1 MLFQVYLIFY
11 RYLCKNVRAM
21 DERLERISRLNYWQ
35 GNHFENGIERKLYLD
50 RIMPFTDNRV
60 IKVMTGQRRAGKS
73 WLMRQIVTEL
83 LDKVWPSPIRYYILI
98 RSIIDISSFRLLTT

>member
-1 MLFQVYLIFY
+1 
-11 RYLCKNVRAM
+11 M

-50 RIMPFTDNRV
+50 RIMPFTGNRV

-83 LDKVWPSPIRYYILI
+83 LDRGMAKPHQILYINVI
-98 RSIIDISSFRLLTT
+98 MFFMSFCLYTNCYSVFVTSF

>member
-1 MLFQVYLIFY
+1 
-11 RYLCKNVRAM
+11 M

-50 RIMPFTDNRV
+50 RIMPFTGNRV

-83 LDKVWPSPIRYYILI
+83 LDRGMAKPHQILYINVIKSIKCVNNYSTFYILPA
-98 RSIIDISSFRLLTT
+98 TV

>member
-1 MLFQVYLIFY
+1 
-11 RYLCKNVRAM
+11 M

-35 GNHFENGIERKLYLD
+35 GNHFEKGIERKLYLD
-50 RIMPFTDNRV
+50 RIMPFTGNRV

-83 LDKVWPSPIRYYILI
+83 LDRGMAKAVVNSELQKLV
-98 RSIIDISSFRLLTT
+98 RLLHGLALLDENVNPWSKFFRSYNEFYPC